1 MTILNVDLEHYYK
14 IWAESDVHFRET
26 APKMFGIRI
35 LNQEITENIFSF
47 ICSSNNNIKRIS
59 SMVEK
64 LCEFYGEFIAEVDG
78 QKYYSFP
85 KVEDLTQDT
94 VESDLRKAGF
104 GYRAK
109 FIYESA
115 CAIKNFGGDEWLN
128 KLKVL
133 SYKDAK
139 KQLMELPGVGAKVAD
154 CICLMSLGHMESVP
168 VDTHIFKVA
177 SDIYLPHLKK
187 YKNMT
192 DKIYNEIGDHFRS
205 LHGEYAGWAN
215 TILFCSDLKQHK
227 ATNNKK
233 ENKKVLQTNLNK
245 F

>member
-1 MTILNVDLEHYYK
+1 MI
-14 IWAESDVHFRET
+14 HF
-26 APKMFGIRI
+26 
-35 LNQEITENIFSF
+35 
-47 ICSSNNNIKRIS
+47 RIS

-85 KVEDLTQDT
+85 KVEDLTHDT

-139 KQLMELPGVGAKVAD
+139 KQLMELPGVGAKV
-154 CICLMSLGHMESVP
+154 
-168 VDTHIFKVA
+168 
-177 SDIYLPHLKK
+177 
-187 YKNMT
+187 
-192 DKIYNEIGDHFRS
+192 KIN
-205 LHGEYAGWAN
+205 
-215 TILFCSDLKQHK
+215 
-227 ATNNKK
+227 
-233 ENKKVLQTNLNK
+233 
-245 F
+245 